1 MNAMPASLDLES
13 VVLGT
18 MILQPHLAQEIVGQ
32 VAEHDF
38 SVVPNRIV
46 YNAIRE
52 MVAAQIGIDPAT
64 VADYLGKKN
73 QLAEIGGPKRILK
86 LLEGLPEYP
95 SVAGQCDVLREYGAR
110 RRLVLIGQA
119 AQGYALDRSASP
131 AEIVGRISSELEAI
145 NDHAA
150 GSDEAIT
157 PSAYID
163 AVGGIDAAIAP
174 VTEGVRSGFYDLDR
188 MTWGFR
194 PGELIIIAAR
204 SSFGKTALG
213 LSIAEYVALKENKS
227 IALFT
232 LEMDVQQMFQRFVCA
247 HARVDQLRLRMGQ
260 LNSDERRKLTAAAEE
275 LRRAKIYIVDRTSIS
290 VDAALAQCRRIQ
302 SRHGLDLVIFDYLQ
316 LAASGQKRSENRTQE
331 VSAVSR
337 SLKVSA
343 GELGVPVIALS
354 QLSRAPEQRTGDHR
368 PMLSDLRESGSIEQD
383 ASVVMFIYRE
393 EKYKPDREDLK
404 GIAEIIIAKQRN
416 GPTGTVRLAFRD
428 KYARFDN
435 LADSEAPISGDEP
448 WEDAAA

>member
-1 MNAMPASLDLES
+1 MSALPASLDLEA

-18 MILQPHLAQEIVGQ
+18 MILQPHLAQEIIGQ
-32 VAEHDF
+32 VSDDDF
-38 SVVPNRIV
+38 SVTPNRV
-46 YNAIRE
+46 AFAAVKE
-52 MVAAQIGIDPAT
+52 MVQQGKGIDPAT
-64 VADYLGKKN
+64 VAEFLSSKGK
-73 QLAEIGGPKRILK
+73 LAEIGGPKFIAR

-95 SVAGQCDVLREYGAR
+95 SVASQCDFIRELGGKR
-110 RRLVLIGQA
+110 RVWYAAQA
-119 AQGYALDRSASP
+119 AQQHALDRSMSTS
-131 AEIVGRISSELEAI
+131 EVIGRVTAELEAI

-157 PSAYID
+157 PAAYID

-232 LEMDVQQMFQRFVCA
+232 LEMDVQQMFQRLVCA
-247 HARVDQLRLRMGQ
+247 HARVDQLKLRMGR
-260 LNSDERRKLTAAAEE
+260 LDADERRKLTAAAEE
-275 LRRAKIYIVDRTSIS
+275 LRRAKIHIIDRTSIS

-316 LAASGQKRSENRTQE
+316 LAASGQKRTENRTQE
-331 VSAVSR
+331 VSAISR

-354 QLSRAPEQRTGDHR
+354 QLSRAPEQRQGDHR

-416 GPTGTVRLAFRD
+416 GPTGTVRVAFLD

-435 LADSEAPISGDEP
+435 LAESEAPYEP
-448 WEDAAA
+448 WEDAA